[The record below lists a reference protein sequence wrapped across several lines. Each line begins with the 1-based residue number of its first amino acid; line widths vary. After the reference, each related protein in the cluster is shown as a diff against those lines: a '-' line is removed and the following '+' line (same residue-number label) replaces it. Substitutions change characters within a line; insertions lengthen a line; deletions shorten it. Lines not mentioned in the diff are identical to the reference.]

1 MTAQAETAAGGEAAA
16 SIAVELIA
24 VLVAVAEG
32 RPLAM
37 TIDDGRALPS
47 GPFEVGRRSLQ
58 SGLRAWVERQTRHPL
73 GYVEQLYTFADS
85 DRRGAADAERAISIG
100 YLGLTRAERA
110 QAPHAGWRPWYDY
123 FPWED
128 HRSGAP
134 ALIARTIAPA
144 LEAWAGSGAD
154 GNARKRRAGIDFGL
168 DGRGWNEELVLQRYE
183 LLYEAGL
190 IPEARRPRQDREE
203 PALGLPMIGDHRR
216 ILATGIARV
225 RAKIKYNPVVFE
237 LMPAVFTLSQ
247 LQRCVEAIAGLTLHK
262 PNFRRLIEQQ
272 QLVEE
277 TGETVSD
284 TGGRPAKAFRFR
296 TAVREERAAAG
307 TKLPLR
313 ALSTG

>member
-1 MTAQAETAAGGEAAA
+1 MTGRAGIGASEEAAA

-24 VLVAVAEG
+24 ILVAVADG
-32 RPLAM
+32 RPLTM

-47 GPFEVGRRSLQ
+47 GPFEVGHRSLQ

-85 DRRGAADAERAISIG
+85 DRREAENGARAISIS

-128 HRSGAP
+128 HRSGPP
-134 ALIARTIAPA
+134 ALIARTIGPA
-144 LEAWAGSGAD
+144 LGTWAGSGE
-154 GNARKRRAGIDFGL
+154 KRAQRRTRAAIAFGL
-168 DGRGWNEELVLQRYE
+168 NGRGWNEELVLQRYE

-190 IPEARRPRQDREE
+190 IHEARRARQDSDGL
-203 PALGLPMIGDHRR
+203 ALGQPMIGDHRR

-237 LMPAVFTLSQ
+237 LMPPVFTLLQ
-247 LQRCVEAIAGLTLHK
+247 LQRCVEAVAGLSVHK

-272 QLVEE
+272 ELVEE

-296 TAVREERAAAG
+296 PAVREERAAAG
-307 TKLPLR
+307 TKLPPIR
-313 ALSTG
+313 P

>member
-1 MTAQAETAAGGEAAA
+1 MADRDSDGRDGATQP
-16 SIAVELIA
+16 IAVELIA
-24 VLVAVAEG
+24 VLVAVADG
-32 RPLAM
+32 APLVL

-47 GPFEVGRRSLQ
+47 GPFAVGHRSLQ

-85 DRRGAADAERAISIG
+85 DRPARSDGGRAISIS
-100 YLGLTRAERA
+100 YLGLMREERA
-110 QAPHAGWRPWYDY
+110 APEAAWRQWYDF

-128 HRSGAP
+128 HRAGVPSIVTA
-134 ALIARTIAPA
+134 TIAPA
-144 LEAWAGSGAD
+144 LARWVEAGAERA
-154 GNARKRRAGIDFGL
+154 ARRTRTAIAFGL
-168 DGRGWNEELVLQRYE
+168 DRRRWNEDLVLQRYE

-190 IPEARRPRQDREE
+190 IEEARRRGGERDGPL
-203 PALGLPMIGDHRR
+203 LGRPMIGDHRR

-237 LMPAVFTLSQ
+237 LMPPVFTLLQ
-247 LQRCVEAIAGLTLHK
+247 LQRCVEAVSGLNVHK

-284 TGGRPAKAFRFR
+284 TGGRPAKAYRFR
-296 TAVREERAAAG
+296 AAVREERAVAG
-307 TKLPLR
+307 TKLPLAR
-313 ALSTG
+313 S